1 MKTYTKEQVTEFYD
15 LNDTDYIAKYGRRAW
30 RTIYNATETGKYIL
44 APTVSDKEAT
54 Q

>member
-1 MKTYTKEQVTEFYD
+1 MKTYTKEQVAEFYN
-15 LNDTDYIAKYGRRAW
+15 LNDEDYIAKYGRRAW

-44 APTVSDKEAT
+44 ASSVSEVKEA